1 MQFHGLPWHQKNL
14 DDNARKEER
23 AATAARCIERH
34 KETTQVLNFR
44 LIRLAKYGPYF
55 EIIIKYCSN

>member
-23 AATAARCIERH
+23 AISTMDKRH
-34 KETTQVLNFR
+34 RETTQVPNFR
-44 LIRLAKYGPYF
+44 LIRLRKYDCILK
-55 EIIIKYCSN
+55 IILEYNLIN